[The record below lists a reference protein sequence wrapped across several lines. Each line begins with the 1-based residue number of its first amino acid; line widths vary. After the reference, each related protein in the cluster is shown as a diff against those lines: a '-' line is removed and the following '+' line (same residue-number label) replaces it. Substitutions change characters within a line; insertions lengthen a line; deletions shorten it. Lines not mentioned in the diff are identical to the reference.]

1 VTFRDVM
8 TGCDTQA
15 PSDRM
20 IRLLIN
26 DGHSFGTAI
35 NHHRLKP
42 QLVRSAFDSCR
53 NSIEGSQ

>member
-1 VTFRDVM
+1 M